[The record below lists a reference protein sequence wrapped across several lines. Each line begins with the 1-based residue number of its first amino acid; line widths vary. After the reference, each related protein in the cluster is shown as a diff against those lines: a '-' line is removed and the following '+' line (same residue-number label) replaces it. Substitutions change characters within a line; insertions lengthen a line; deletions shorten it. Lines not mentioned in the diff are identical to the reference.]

1 MVIAFFTR
9 PLAKVFCSF
18 TVSTESSFN
27 KIAPAMTYAVKGYQE
42 IAAVMRVGFGVIA
55 LIQRFMRSL

>member
-18 TVSTESSFN
+18 TASTKSSFN
-27 KIAPAMTYAVKGYQE
+27 EIAPAITYAVKGYQK
-42 IAAVMRVGFGVIA
+42 IAAVMRAGLGMIT
-55 LIQRFMRSL
+55 LMQCFMRSL

>member
-1 MVIAFFTR
+1 MVAIA
-9 PLAKVFCSF
+9 AGS

-27 KIAPAMTYAVKGYQE
+27 KIAPAMTYAVKGCQE

-55 LIQRFMRSL
+55 LMQCFMRSLWARFVVLV